1 MSSFRGQAEP
11 PELVYVARSAL
22 LLELEAT
29 EAGTTLATNE
39 NEQSEEF
46 TLAYAKNNV

>member
-1 MSSFRGQAEP
+1 MSRFRDQAEP

-22 LLELEAT
+22 LWNWEAT

-46 TLAYAKNNV
+46 SLAYAKNNV